1 MGISTSFTCQ
11 SPWGQLELL
20 AWGAIA
26 GSIAVPGILQESL
39 EVSLGEKPRGLILKD
54 DPAKRSRARSMTS
67 LKERPTVNSPI
78 HPSRKQLSRR
88 GFLTVSGL
96 SVAAAA
102 GVASQAAAQA
112 QSSAGSSFG
121 SSLGSSSGVP
131 LLPKRPVISHGVA
144 SGEMTNSGAVIW
156 TRADRPARMVVEAAT
171 DKSFKNAWVFRGS
184 APLTPATDGT
194 GRLRISGMPAGR
206 DIHYRVFLEDMY
218 TGLRSEPTLGMFRT
232 APVTARDIR
241 FHWSG
246 DVAGQGFGINPK
258 IGGMRGWATMAQ
270 RNPHFFLHSGD
281 VIYADNP
288 IEEKVKL
295 DDGRIWHNLVSE
307 ETSKVAETLKEFRGR
322 YAYNLRDENYKNFN
336 AHVPQLVQWDDHET
350 TNNWYPG
357 EILQDDKYAEKR
369 VDVLSARS
377 LRAFHEWQPV
387 DQTKAVDGRVY
398 RKVSYGPLLD
408 VFILDMRSYKDSN
421 DKHSKTNT
429 KPGWILGEKQR
440 KWLIDGVKQS
450 KATWKIIAND
460 LPLGIVVPDGEA
472 AQEGV
477 SSGTPGK
484 PVGREQEIATVL
496 SAIKNVKN
504 VVWLTADVH
513 YCAAH
518 EYHPD
523 RAAFQDF
530 APFWEFVSG
539 PLNAGAF
546 GPNKMDPTFGP
557 EVVFSHTPQH
567 QNQSPLDDY
576 QHFGEVDIDGKSR
589 ELTVRLISTQGKV
602 LYTKTLPA
610 R

>member
-1 MGISTSFTCQ
+1 M
-11 SPWGQLELL
+11 
-20 AWGAIA
+20 
-26 GSIAVPGILQESL
+26 
-39 EVSLGEKPRGLILKD
+39 
-54 DPAKRSRARSMTS
+54 
-67 LKERPTVNSPI
+67 NSPI
-78 HPSRKQLSRR
+78 HPSRTQLSRR

-171 DKSFKNAWVFRGS
+171 DKSFKNARVFRGS

-206 DIHYRVFLEDMY
+206 DIHYRVFLEDMH
-218 TGLRSEPTLGMFRT
+218 TGLRSEPALGMFRT

-281 VIYADNP
+281 VIYADSP

-295 DDGRIWHNLVSE
+295 DDGRVWHNLVSE

-357 EILQDDKYAEKR
+357 EILQDDKYIEKR

-387 DQTKAVDGRVY
+387 DQAKAVDGRVY

-421 DKHSKTNT
+421 DKHTKTNT

-460 LPLGIVVPDGEA
+460 LPLGIVVPDGDV

-530 APFWEFVSG
+530 SPFWEFVSG

-546 GPNKMDPTFGP
+546 GPNKMDSTFGP

>member
-1 MGISTSFTCQ
+1 M
-11 SPWGQLELL
+11 
-20 AWGAIA
+20 
-26 GSIAVPGILQESL
+26 
-39 EVSLGEKPRGLILKD
+39 
-54 DPAKRSRARSMTS
+54 
-67 LKERPTVNSPI
+67 NSPI

-144 SGEMTNSGAVIW
+144 SGEMTTSGAVIW

-171 DKSFKNAWVFRGS
+171 DKSFKNARVFRGS
-184 APLTPATDGT
+184 APLTSATDGT

-206 DIHYRVFLEDMY
+206 DIHYRVFLEDMH

-258 IGGMRGWATMAQ
+258 NGGMRGWATMAQ

-281 VIYADNP
+281 VIYADSP

-295 DDGRIWHNLVSE
+295 DDGRVWHNLVSE

-357 EILQDDKYAEKR
+357 EILQDDKYTEKR

-576 QHFGEVDIDGKSR
+576 QHFGEVDIDGNSR

>member
-1 MGISTSFTCQ
+1 VNTPS
-11 SPWGQLELL
+11 E
-20 AWGAIA
+20 
-26 GSIAVPGILQESL
+26 
-39 EVSLGEKPRGLILKD
+39 GLNDK
-54 DPAKRSRARSMTS
+54 AQR
-67 LKERPTVNSPI
+67 
-78 HPSRKQLSRR
+78 QLSRR

-96 SVAAAA
+96 TVAAAA
-102 GVASQAAAQA
+102 GTGLAGRAAAQA
-112 QSSAGSSFG
+112 PSSFGSSFG
-121 SSLGSSSGVP
+121 SSMGSSAGAP
-131 LLPKRPVISHGVA
+131 LIPKRPVISHGVA
-144 SGEMTNSGAVIW
+144 SGEMTSSGAVIW

-171 DKSFKNAWVFRGS
+171 NSRFKNAKMFHGPT
-184 APLTPATDGT
+184 PLTPATDGT
-194 GRLRISGMPAGR
+194 GRVRLSGLPAGR

-218 TGLRSEPTLGMFRT
+218 TGLRSQPTVGSLRT

-246 DVAGQGFGINPK
+246 DVAGQGYGINPK
-258 IGGMRGWATMAQ
+258 IGGMRGWATMAG
-270 RNPHFFLHSGD
+270 RKPHFFLHSGD
-281 VIYADNP
+281 VIYADGP

-295 DDGRIWHNLVSE
+295 EDGRVWHNLTSE
-307 ETSKVAETLKEFRGR
+307 ETAKVAETLKEFRGR
-322 YAYNLRDENYKNFN
+322 YAYNLRDENYKHFN

-350 TNNWYPG
+350 TNNWYLG
-357 EILQDDKYAEKR
+357 EILTDDKYTEKR

-377 LRAFHEWQPV
+377 IRAFHEWQPV
-387 DQTKAVDGRVY
+387 DRKVAVDGRIY

-421 DKHSKTNT
+421 AKHTKDNT
-429 KPGWILGEKQR
+429 EPGWILGEKQR
-440 KWLIDGVKQS
+440 KWLIDGVKKS

-460 LPLGIVVPDGEA
+460 LPIGIVVPDGDT

-496 SAIKNVKN
+496 SAIKDVKN

-530 APFWEFVSG
+530 SPFWEFVSG

-546 GPNKMDPTFGP
+546 GPNKMDSTFGP
-557 EVVFSHTPQH
+557 EVVFSHTPDQP
-567 QNQSPLDDY
+567 NRSPLDDY
-576 QHFGEVDIDGKSR
+576 QHFGEVDIDSRSR
-589 ELTVRLISTQGKV
+589 ELTVRLISTRGKV

-610 R
+610 K

>member
-1 MGISTSFTCQ
+1 MNT
-11 SPWGQLELL
+11 PAER
-20 AWGAIA
+20 A
-26 GSIAVPGILQESL
+26 QE
-39 EVSLGEKPRGLILKD
+39 K
-54 DPAKRSRARSMTS
+54 AQQ
-67 LKERPTVNSPI
+67 
-78 HPSRKQLSRR
+78 QLSRR

-96 SVAAAA
+96 TVATAA
-102 GVASQAAAQA
+102 GAGLASRATAQA
-112 QSSAGSSFG
+112 QSALGSSFG
-121 SSLGSSSGVP
+121 SSMGSSSGVP
-131 LLPKRPVISHGVA
+131 LIPKRPVISHGVA
-144 SGEMTNSGAVIW
+144 SGEMTSSGAVIW

-171 DKSFKNAWVFRGS
+171 NGRFKNAKVFRAP

-194 GRLRISGMPAGR
+194 GRVRLSGLPAGR

-218 TGLRSEPTLGMFRT
+218 TGLRSQPTMGTFRT

-246 DVAGQGFGINPK
+246 DVAGQGYGINPK
-258 IGGMRGWATMAQ
+258 IGGMRGWATMAR

-281 VIYADNP
+281 VIYADGP

-295 DDGRIWHNLVSE
+295 EDGRIWHNLTSE
-307 ETSKVAETLKEFRGR
+307 ETAKVAETLKEFRGR

-357 EILQDDKYAEKR
+357 EILTDDKYTEKR

-377 LRAFHEWQPV
+377 IRAFHEWQPV
-387 DQTKAVDGRVY
+387 DRKVAVDGRIY

-421 DKHSKTNT
+421 AKHTKDNT
-429 KPGWILGEKQR
+429 KAGWILGDKQR
-440 KWLIDGVKQS
+440 KWLIDGVKNS

-460 LPLGIVVPDGEA
+460 LPIGIVVPDGDK

-530 APFWEFVSG
+530 SPFWEFVSG

-546 GPNKMDPTFGP
+546 GPNDMDSTFGP
-557 EVVFSHTPQH
+557 EVVFSHTPDQP
-567 QNQSPLDDY
+567 NRSPLDDY
-576 QHFGEVDIDGKSR
+576 QHFGEVDINGRSR

-610 R
+610 N

>member
-1 MGISTSFTCQ
+1 
-11 SPWGQLELL
+11 
-20 AWGAIA
+20 
-26 GSIAVPGILQESL
+26 
-39 EVSLGEKPRGLILKD
+39 
-54 DPAKRSRARSMTS
+54 MTS

-144 SGEMTNSGAVIW
+144 SGEMTTSGAVIW

-171 DKSFKNAWVFRGS
+171 DKSFKNARVFRGS
-184 APLTPATDGT
+184 APLTSATDGT

-206 DIHYRVFLEDMY
+206 DIHYRVFLEDMH

-258 IGGMRGWATMAQ
+258 NGGMRGWATMAQ

-281 VIYADNP
+281 VIYADSP

-295 DDGRIWHNLVSE
+295 DDGRVWHNLVSE

-357 EILQDDKYAEKR
+357 EILQDDKYTEKR

-576 QHFGEVDIDGKSR
+576 QHFGEVDIDGNSR